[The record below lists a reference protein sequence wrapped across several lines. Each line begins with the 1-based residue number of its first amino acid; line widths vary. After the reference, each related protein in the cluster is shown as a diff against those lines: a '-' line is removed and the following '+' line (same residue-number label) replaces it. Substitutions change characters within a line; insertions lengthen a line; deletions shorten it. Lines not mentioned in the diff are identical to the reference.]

1 MNSTRDRIWTIPNLM
16 SFARLLGVPVFL
28 WLLLAEQADGWAF
41 VLLVLAGISDWLDG
55 AVARATGQVSR
66 LGELLDPLADRLYI
80 AATVIGLAIRGII
93 PWWLVI
99 VLAARDLMLV
109 CLLPYLR
116 RRGLL
121 ALPVTLVGKAATFCL
136 LWGFPFLLL
145 STMSGAPGNWASAI
159 GWGFSAWGVG
169 LYWWAGISYLAIA
182 RSLGS
187 DAHGDQA
194 RVR

>member
-1 MNSTRDRIWTIPNLM
+1 MRTSADRIWTIPNAM

-28 WLLLAEQADGWAF
+28 WLLLVEHADGWAF

-55 AVARATGQVSR
+55 AVARATGQLSR

-80 AATVIGLAIRGII
+80 AATVIGLAVRGII
-93 PWWLVI
+93 PWWLVVI
-99 VLAARDLMLV
+99 LAARDVMLLG
-109 CLLPYLR
+109 LLPYLR
-116 RRGLL
+116 RRGML

-145 STMSGAPGNWASAI
+145 STASGTLGTWASVL
-159 GWGFSAWGVG
+159 GWGFAAWGVG

-187 DAHGDQA
+187 GAPEI
-194 RVR
+194 RTPVR

>member
-1 MNSTRDRIWTIPNLM
+1 MSDVRDRVWTIPNFM

-28 WLLLAEQADGWAF
+28 WLLLVQHADGWAF
-41 VLLVLAGISDWLDG
+41 VLLVLAGLSDWLDG
-55 AVARATGQVSR
+55 AVARATGQMSR

-93 PWWLVI
+93 PWWLVMA
-99 VLAARDLMLV
+99 LAARDVMLIG
-109 CLLPYLR
+109 LLPYLR

-145 STMSGAPGNWASAI
+145 STLPGTAGSWASAL
-159 GWGFSAWGVG
+159 GWAFSAWGVG

-187 DAHGDQA
+187 GSQGRPEA
-194 RVR
+194 VR

>member
-1 MNSTRDRIWTIPNLM
+1 MSTVRDRIWTIPNLM
-16 SFARLLGVPVFL
+16 SFARLLGVPLFL
-28 WLLLAEQADGWAF
+28 WLLLVEHADGWAF
-41 VLLVLAGISDWLDG
+41 FLLVLAGISDWLDG
-55 AVARATGQVSR
+55 AVARATGQMSR

-80 AATVIGLAIRGII
+80 AATVIGLAVRGII

-145 STMSGAPGNWASAI
+145 STMAGGVGTWSSALGWAFA
-159 GWGFSAWGVG
+159 AWGVG
-169 LYWWAGISYLAIA
+169 LYWWAGLSYLAIA

-187 DAHGDQA
+187 GSPGRHAP
-194 RVR
+194 VR